1 VNTITNKLKQYYAD
15 PVIRSAFFILLFV
28 IFLFIAFKVSTKE
41 AEIKAEDKK
50 KLDSLE
56 TVLIDLKTKQKSYD
70 SIIYNQN
77 MIIEKLDYKLDHVK
91 QKETIIKE
99 YYRNLGEKVDN
110 FNNTQVDSF
119 FRNRYGY

>member
-1 VNTITNKLKQYYAD
+1 MNTITNKLKQYYAD